1 MISPDPNFV
10 DRITAS
16 FAKQGAMH
24 TIGARLVRVQ
34 TGEVEI
40 RLPMSAAI
48 SQQHGFLHAGI
59 LSTALDSACGYA
71 SATVMPTESG
81 VLTIEF
87 KVNLMAPGDGEAFIM
102 IGTVAKPGRTI
113 VFAQGQAFAVKAGQ
127 QKLIATMSTTCM
139 VVTGRDGV
147 VG

>member
-10 DRITAS
+10 ERITTS

-48 SQQHGFLHAGI
+48 SQQHGFLHAGM

-71 SATVMPTESG
+71 SSTVMSADSG
-81 VLTIEF
+81 ILTIEF
-87 KVNLMAPGDGEAFIM
+87 KVNLMAPGDGEEFIM
-102 IGTVAKPGRTI
+102 IGNVTKPGRTI

-139 VVTGRDGV
+139 VITGREGV

>member
-1 MISPDPNFV
+1 MISPDPHFV
-10 DRITAS
+10 ERVTAS
-16 FAKQGAMH
+16 FAKQGAMK
-24 TIGARLVRVQ
+24 TIGARLARVQ
-34 TGEVEI
+34 SGEVEI

-71 SATVMPTESG
+71 SSTVMSAESG

-87 KVNLMAPGDGEAFIM
+87 KVNLMAPGDGDEFIM
-102 IGTVAKPGRTI
+102 IGNVTKPGRTI
-113 VFAQGQAFAVKAGQ
+113 IFAQGQAFALKAGQ

-139 VVTGRDGV
+139 VITGREGV

>member
-1 MISPDPNFV
+1 MISPDPNFIKRV
-10 DRITAS
+10 TES

-48 SQQHGFLHAGI
+48 CQQHGFLHAGI

-71 SATVMPTESG
+71 SSTVMPAESG

-87 KVNLMAPGDGEAFIM
+87 KVNLMAPGDGDAFIM

-113 VFAQGQAFAVKAGQ
+113 VFAQGQAFAVKAGV

-139 VVTGRDGV
+139 VITGRDGV

>member
-1 MISPDPNFV
+1 MISPDPNFIE
-10 DRITAS
+10 RITAS
-16 FAKQGAMH
+16 FAKQGAMQ

-40 RLPMSAAI
+40 RMPMSTAI
-48 SQQHGFLHAGI
+48 NQQHGFLHAGI

-71 SATVMPTESG
+71 SSTVMPAESG

-87 KVNLMAPGDGEAFIM
+87 KVNLMAPGDGEEFIF
-102 IGTVAKPGRTI
+102 IGNIAKPGRTI
-113 VFAQGQAFAVKAGQ
+113 VFAQGQAFAVKGGQ

-139 VVTGRDGV
+139 VVTGRNGV